1 MGLPVPG
8 EEKLLTGGRGKVRD
22 VAAELDVGFDRMGA
36 QERRRVPR
44 EQLFRRVV
52 LAPEGVLAM
61 AAERGRQV
69 APRVQGPEQVER
81 SGASL
86 DLALRERGPGHRA
99 ETLALPRTS
108 VTLVSGHGGREK
120 IVELTGVGPTLIER
134 RLASA
139 AGEDR
144 GRKERR

>member
-1 MGLPVPG
+1 MTAESTRLRLRVSPG
-8 EEKLLTGGRGKVRD
+8 SGRTQLVGKHGDAWKVR
-22 VAAELDVGFDRMGA
+22 VTE
-36 QERRRVPR
+36 
-44 EQLFRRVV
+44 
-52 LAPEGVLAM
+52 AP
-61 AAERGRQV
+61 ERGRANEAV
-69 APRVQGPEQVER
+69 
-81 SGASL
+81 
-86 DLALRERGPGHRA
+86 LRLLA
-99 ETLALPRTS
+99 ETLALPRTA